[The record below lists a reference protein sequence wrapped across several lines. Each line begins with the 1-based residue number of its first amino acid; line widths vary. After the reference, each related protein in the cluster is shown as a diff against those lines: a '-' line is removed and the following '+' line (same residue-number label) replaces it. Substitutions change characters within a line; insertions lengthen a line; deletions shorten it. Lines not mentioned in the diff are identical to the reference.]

1 MGQALEFTTDNFDSE
16 VLQSDQPVLV
26 DFWATW
32 CQPCRRIAP
41 LIDELAVENQ
51 GGAKVGKLNID
62 DSPKIAEQYGISSIP
77 AILVFKGG
85 EVQERMVGLQ
95 PKERIQQSIEA
106 AK

>member
-85 EVQERMVGLQ
+85 EVQERMVGLP